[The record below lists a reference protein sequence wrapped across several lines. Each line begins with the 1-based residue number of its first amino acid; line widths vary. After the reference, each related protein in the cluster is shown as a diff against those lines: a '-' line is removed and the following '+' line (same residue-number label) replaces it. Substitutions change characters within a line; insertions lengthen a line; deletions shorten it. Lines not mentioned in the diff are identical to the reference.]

1 MRRPKKETRAQKKLR
16 LSAAHAAATEALRGP
31 GRPAPPGTW
40 ERISAQNKLDR
51 PYFKKKQIPPWSPEN
66 PGLRPPPPPPT
77 PFAPLAV
84 LEKTVLAAAE
94 QGIAPTFSDTNS
106 AAFQE
111 LLGLSLQ
118 SALEVM
124 KLTLD
129 PDDKNFAKLL
139 STKQSIMSSVFST
152 TARIDAALMRRQ
164 ETDEMDAVLAS
175 FEEEQKKLAT
185 RRGTPSPVEDEDARV
200 LREMGML

>member
-1 MRRPKKETRAQKKLR
+1 MKRPRKRETLAERHAR
-16 LSAAHAAATEALRGP
+16 NSAAHAAASEALRGP
-31 GRPAPPGTW
+31 GRPAPPGTY
-40 ERISAQNKLDR
+40 EALAAQRARDR
-51 PYFKKKQIPPWSPEN
+51 PYLRKKQIPPWSPEN
-66 PGLRPPPPPPT
+66 PSVRPPPPPPA

-94 QGIAPTFSDTNS
+94 QGVAPAFSDSNS

-111 LLGLSLQ
+111 LLGLSLK

-124 KLTLD
+124 NLELD
-129 PDDKNFAKLL
+129 PTDKNFAKLL

-164 ETDEMDAVLAS
+164 ETDEMDAVLGDL
-175 FEEEQKKLAT
+175 EEEQRKLAA
-185 RRGTPSPVEDEDARV
+185 RRGEPVEDDETRL

>member
-1 MRRPKKETRAQKKLR
+1 MKLTRRAKHEIN
-16 LSAAHAAATEALRGP
+16 AAARRARTDMLCGP

-40 ERISAQNKLDR
+40 ERLAAQDKLDR
-51 PYFKKKQIPPWSPEN
+51 PYYIKKQIPPWTPEN
-66 PGLRPPPPPPT
+66 PGLRPPPPPP
-77 PFAPLAV
+77 PPPVPYAPLAV
-84 LEKTVLAAAE
+84 LEQTVLAAAE
-94 QGIAPTFSDTNS
+94 KGVAPAFSETNS

-111 LLGLSLQ
+111 LLGLSLS

-175 FEEEQKKLAT
+175 FAEEEAHLAK
-185 RRGTPSPVEDEDARV
+185 RRGAVDKDETTRV
-200 LREMGML
+200 LRELGML